1 VHIKRGYLI
10 QLFLL
15 PYIPFVLDST
25 FYQMLEFNYLL
36 HLPNARF
43 GVWEAAKWVAKVREF
58 TQYDPERPVILNLT
72 TDVVEESKYLQ
83 TRELS
88 LETAFL
94 IKMVCSV

>member
-1 VHIKRGYLI
+1 
-10 QLFLL
+10 
-15 PYIPFVLDST
+15 
-25 FYQMLEFNYLL
+25 MLEFNNLL
-36 HLPNARF
+36 HLTNARF

-83 TRELS
+83 TKELA

-94 IKMVCSV
+94 IKMVCNV